1 MNDMAKLTPE
11 EEEAWKM
18 HERTVANRQASLGR
32 PNQDEV
38 ESLLTRIRTG
48 MTTDYDAELVR
59 CWIKAVDKEK
69 GRRV

>member
-11 EEEAWKM
+11 EEEAWKL
-18 HERTVANRQASLGR
+18 HERMIANRQATVG
-32 PNQDEV
+32 PPTQDDV

-59 CWIKAVDKEK
+59 CWIMAVDKEK
-69 GRRV
+69 GERV

>member
-11 EEEAWKM
+11 GEEAWKL
-18 HERTVANRQASLGR
+18 HERTAVNRQASLGR

-69 GRRV
+69 GERV